1 MGIVTNSGMFV
12 EGLRPTDVAEKLKL
26 PEEEDLSS
34 RFGFKTKVH
43 TRHLSAISA
52 SYQLKDTTV
61 YTISRKTND
70 LRIFE
75 KGKIVYSTVEE
86 ERI

>member
-1 MGIVTNSGMFV
+1 MFI
-12 EGLRPTDVAEKLKL
+12 EGLRPTEVAEKLKL

-34 RFGFKTKVH
+34 RFGFKVKVH
-43 TRHLSAISA
+43 TRHLSGISA

-75 KGKIVYSTVEE
+75 KGKIVYSTIKEE
-86 ERI
+86 EI